1 MAPTSG
7 LSLSHVDHCEEVPWR
22 YHGSVGWILPPWKN
36 RGIFHRLL
44 RSRMGIRSDHLDLC
58 RGKMWEITPMSIWY
72 LYIYICM
79 VIEVIYNHLLVEL
92 HLVWDHPF
100 QICFGG
106 SYIATTGRSIPT
118 IRPIPLHGA
127 ANEPRLLVVQRISS
141 SYVNPL
147 WVLIS
152 KPSSGFGQTWSTIH
166 QWDHA
171 TEKSPAK
178 APNNEPISTVSLQWH
193 TQGKEQANFL

>member
-1 MAPTSG
+1 
-7 LSLSHVDHCEEVPWR
+7 
-22 YHGSVGWILPPWKN
+22 
-36 RGIFHRLL
+36 
-44 RSRMGIRSDHLDLC
+44 
-58 RGKMWEITPMSIWY
+58 
-72 LYIYICM
+72 M